1 MTLHC
6 IGGTEEFLVSC
17 VVSLTV
23 SRVDSEIPSGSP
35 GEAADQGKT
44 LSHVAPAVQVSGS
57 EAAQSNKFR
66 IILIILLLT
75 SVTCIML
82 TLIQVIRQKACR
94 VMLLA
99 KGIVLNTAAQDR
111 KMCANDKS
119 SISTE
124 QSDDADGPDSGS
136 LDMEGMCHALYN
148 SNLPLPSTEEGTTV
162 LVTTKTCNL

>member
-1 MTLHC
+1 MILCLWFLLYVTPVFESKCAQGYYYDGLLDDCQHCSRRCNSPPTVCATYCRPSTL
-6 IGGTEEFLVSC
+6 
-17 VVSLTV
+17 
-23 SRVDSEIPSGSP
+23 
-35 GEAADQGKT
+35 
-44 LSHVAPAVQVSGS
+44 SGS

-99 KGIVLNTAAQDR
+99 KAQDR